1 MWRRVRGLEMWR
13 KVRGLEMWRRVRVR
27 DGEESEGVGD
37 VAESDLLVQC
47 PHEELRQRD
56 ALPAVLAL
64 EPDQVQ
70 LGGLRRGRAA
80 A

>member
-1 MWRRVRGLEMWR
+1 MDVEESEG
-13 KVRGLEMWRRVRVR
+13 VR
-27 DGEESEGVGD
+27 DVAESEGVGD

-47 PHEELRQRD
+47 PHKELRQRD

-64 EPDQVQ
+64 EPHQVQ
-70 LGGLRRGRAA
+70 LGGLGLGRAA

>member
-1 MWRRVRGLEMWR
+1 MWRRVRGLD
-13 KVRGLEMWRRVRVR
+13 VA
-27 DGEESEGVGD
+27 ESEGVRC

-64 EPDQVQ
+64 EPHQVQ
-70 LGGLRRGRAA
+70 LGGLGLGRAA